1 MEAQWPAAVIE
12 ALKAMGH
19 KPTVQPIDSLDF
31 GSAQLIAR
39 IESDDGDTAAYV
51 GGSDTRRDG
60 MVIGY

>member
-1 MEAQWPAAVIE
+1 
-12 ALKAMGH
+12 
-19 KPTVQPIDSLDF
+19 LDF

-60 MVIGY
+60 MVVGY